1 MQGPPPG
8 LYPDPN
14 GDWELRF
21 WDGQAWTEHV
31 RTRAFVGTAPL
42 EPPVVP
48 DIEQTVWGDGR
59 HLLTTHRW
67 FPKEHTGSA
76 PVQIPLW
83 SVADVEVRVTGG
95 ASLAGVGSV
104 VAVVDYPGYT
114 DRRHWVAPGVSDV
127 HRVAAYVRL
136 WANRNRRAAWPPGR

>member
-1 MQGPPPG
+1 MQAPAPG

-31 RTRAFVGTAPL
+31 RTGAFMGVAAL
-42 EPPVVP
+42 EPPLVP
-48 DIEQTVWGDGR
+48 DVEQNVWGDGR

-83 SVADVEVRVTGG
+83 SVADVEVRITAGS
-95 ASLAGVGSV
+95 SLAGVGSV
-104 VAVVDYPGYT
+104 VAVVAYPGYT
-114 DRRHWVAPGVSDV
+114 DRRHWVAPGVVDV

-136 WANRNRRAAWPPGR
+136 WANRNRRAAWPQGH